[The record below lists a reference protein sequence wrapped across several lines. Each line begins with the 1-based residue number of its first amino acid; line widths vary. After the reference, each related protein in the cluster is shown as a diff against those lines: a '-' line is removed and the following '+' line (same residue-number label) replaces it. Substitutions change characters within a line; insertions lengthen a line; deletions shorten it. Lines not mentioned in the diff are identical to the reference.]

1 MYHSETTPIV
11 TFGLSVRHSFHNAF
25 KSLCIS
31 MLSWLV
37 VSPAEK
43 TSSDIWWIGKVVVPL
58 HSQLKRTGFRKCL
71 SLMSGEQVLLVSVTL
86 ALLLYNRCK
95 THERGARK
103 KNFSENL
110 VVSKSCRIFAFATS
124 KKGWSEV
131 SDTWLEFGDDD
142 S

>member
-1 MYHSETTPIV
+1 MMRQVTRCRDARSERPLYHSKMASVVSQRTTPIV
-11 TFGLSVRHSFHNAF
+11 TFGLSVRHPSRNAF

-58 HSQLKRTGFRKCL
+58 HSQLKRTGSRKCL

-86 ALLLYNRCK
+86 GAPIYNRCK
-95 THERGARK
+95 THE
-103 KNFSENL
+103 
-110 VVSKSCRIFAFATS
+110 
-124 KKGWSEV
+124 
-131 SDTWLEFGDDD
+131 
-142 S
+142 

>member
-1 MYHSETTPIV
+1 MLYTLAETVVLLRDTSIDSSKWV
-11 TFGLSVRHSFHNAF
+11 TRWRIFPQWEI
-25 KSLCIS
+25 C
-31 MLSWLV
+31 
-37 VSPAEK
+37 AEK

-86 ALLLYNRCK
+86 GVPIYNRYR

-110 VVSKSCRIFAFATS
+110 VVPKSCRIFALATP

-131 SDTWLEFGDDD
+131 SDTWLEFGNDD